1 MQLSSDTVCRTFKIF
16 VQLWFFKAPQQ
27 FTKIFSFEFFLCY
40 QMHQWFK
47 IQQIDPEQFQQIFNK
62 FAMIFKKTTFML
74 IKCDSK
80 RTLVKIGKKQIC

>member
-1 MQLSSDTVCRTFKIF
+1 ML
-16 VQLWFFKAPQQ
+16 
-27 FTKIFSFEFFLCY
+27 
-40 QMHQWFK
+40 QWFK

>member
-1 MQLSSDTVCRTFKIF
+1 ML
-16 VQLWFFKAPQQ
+16 
-27 FTKIFSFEFFLCY
+27 
-40 QMHQWFK
+40 QWFK

-80 RTLVKIGKKQIC
+80 RTLVKIGKSQIFYVFGSVQNDKLSWPKHI